1 MKTMKNILI
10 CLLALCSLSAFCIA
24 NAQSKNVADYAE
36 LISSDEAAALDE
48 KIRVVKQNHGNKYDI
63 AVAAVDYTAEM
74 NDSEFEAESDDFY
87 DYNGYGEG
95 DDKSGVLLMIDLSG
109 GEGRR
114 HWHITTTGSAIP
126 VFSDAGIGYIGDEI
140 VPMLIDGDVYGAFN
154 KFVEMCDD
162 FITQHE
168 TKGEPYDSGN
178 LPVSAKDIAICVA
191 IALGG
196 GLLIGFIVVMTM
208 KGKLKSVRFRS
219 GAEEYVRQGSMN
231 VTSADDLYLYS
242 TVSRTEIPR
251 NNSGSSGSSTHTG
264 SSGTT
269 HGGGGGSF

>member
-10 CLLALCSLSAFCIA
+10 CLLALCSLSAFCAA

-36 LISSDEAAALDE
+36 LISSDQAAALDE

-109 GEGRR
+109 GEGHR
-114 HWHITTTGSAIP
+114 HWHITTTGSAIT
-126 VFSDAGIGYIGDEI
+126 VFSDTGISYIGDEI
-140 VPMLIDGDVYGAFN
+140 VPMLINGDVDGAFN

-162 FITQHE
+162 FMTQYE
-168 TKGEPYDSGN
+168 TEGKPYDSGN
-178 LPVSAKDIAICVA
+178 LPISLRDILIYVA
-191 IALGG
+191 IAVGG

-208 KGKLKSVRFRS
+208 KSKLKSVRFRS
-219 GAEEYVRQGSMN
+219 DAQEYVKQDSMN
-231 VTSADDLYLYS
+231 VTNANDLYLYS
-242 TVSRTEIPR
+242 TVSRTPIPK
-251 NNSGSSGSSTHTG
+251 NTGSSGSSMHTG
-264 SSGTT
+264 SSGTS